1 MKITKITNFVFMI
14 GALVGLAG
22 CDKANFDV
30 GRADSFSRVS
40 RRSAQAAIRL
50 YQGALRAHPSGVFAD
65 SVRLKLGRMY
75 LEAGSFGDA
84 AAEFRM
90 AVSSEAQRLLARAL
104 LKNADYT
111 EALEV
116 FNRIG
121 DQSDDD
127 AYLFDYALA
136 AEKSHLYD
144 QALRLYAGIG
154 KDPLWA
160 SRAQERI
167 RAISLDSGK
176 GSFAGVDADVR
187 KMIEE
192 SPQQQDH
199 PDASGVYLFI
209 DEDIRLT
216 DDNREI
222 SEIHYVVKILN
233 DRGKEKFGEVS
244 LAYDSTYE
252 KLELEYARTIK
263 PDGTVVT
270 VGDKNIRDVS
280 VYLNYPLYSN
290 ARARIISMPEV
301 ASGSVIEYKARLT
314 RSQLPNR
321 KDFDTTY
328 WLQADEP
335 IAFQRSRIRVPKG
348 RDLKYKIV
356 NAAYNTFG
364 FDMTPAVREENNE
377 KVYSLEFR
385 NVPQIVPEPGMPSW
399 SRVNPYILF
408 STFDDWQ
415 DIYTWWQGLYKDK
428 IVVDEEI
435 RGKVREL
442 TRGKLTDEEKIRA
455 IYNFC
460 AQDIRYVAVEYGE
473 AGYEPHRASEI
484 FRNKYGDC
492 KDKAILLVTMLQGA
506 GIEAFPVL
514 ISTFDALDLQEDTP
528 NLLFNHAIAAV
539 EIGGEPVF
547 MDATGPTVSWRD
559 LPVGDQ
565 GRMTLVFFKDKYGL
579 RRTPLF
585 ASEHNKIATTMKIVV
600 NADESITAER
610 QVDARGFYQQAQR
623 SWLKFTMP
631 TLIEEDMGR
640 KARTIAPGAVLKN
653 YVIKNVDDMDKPIL
667 FSYTFAAPQ
676 YLRKAGSTRVMDPL
690 GGADVSWVVKESR
703 RYPMEFDALQAE
715 ATTIEVELPAH
726 LAVKYL
732 PKPAQAQTKWFDFSN
747 RYEKIGKNVVR
758 FTSLARTKTRDIS
771 AQEYPAYKKA
781 LEATA
786 FSSDQQVI
794 IEEKR

>member
-1 MKITKITNFVFMI
+1 MMKIKILILSVM
-14 GALVGLAG
+14 VGLAG
-22 CDKANFDV
+22 CDKADFDV
-30 GRADSFSRVS
+30 WRADGFSRVS
-40 RRSAQAAIRL
+40 QGSAQAAIRL
-50 YQGALRAHPSGVFAD
+50 YQGVLRDHPRGAFAD
-65 SVRLKLGRMY
+65 SVHLKLGQRY

-84 AAEFRM
+84 ALEFRK
-90 AVSSEAQRLLARAL
+90 AVSPEARKLLARAL

-111 EALEV
+111 DALEA

-121 DQSDDD
+121 DKGDD

-136 AEKSHLYD
+136 AEKSNLYD
-144 QALRLYAGIG
+144 QALRLYGLIG
-154 KDPLWA
+154 KDPLLA
-160 SRAQERI
+160 FQAQERI
-167 RAISLDSGK
+167 RAISLASGR
-176 GSFAGVDADVR
+176 GSFAGVDEDVR
-187 KMIEE
+187 KMIEGRPE
-192 SPQQQDH
+192 QKDY
-199 PDASGVYLFI
+199 PDASGVYLLV

-216 DDNREI
+216 VDNREI
-222 SEIHYVVKILN
+222 SELHYAVKILN

-301 ASGSVIEYKARLT
+301 VSGSVIEYKARLT

-321 KDFDTTY
+321 KDFDAIY

-335 IAFQRSRIRVPKG
+335 IVLQKFRIRVPQD

-356 NAAYNTFG
+356 NGAYNTFG
-364 FDMTPAVREENNE
+364 FDMMPKARDENNE

-408 STFDDWQ
+408 STFNHWQ

-428 IVVDEEI
+428 IVPDEDI
-435 RGKVREL
+435 RTKVLEL
-442 TRGKLTDEEKIRA
+442 TQDKKTVEEKIRA

-484 FRNKYGDC
+484 FKNKYGDC
-492 KDKAILLVTMLQGA
+492 KDKAILLVAMLHSA

-514 ISTFDALDLQEDTP
+514 ISTFDALDLQEDAP
-528 NLLFNHAIAAV
+528 SLLFNHAIAAV
-539 EIGGEPVF
+539 EIDGKLIF
-547 MDATGPTVSWRD
+547 MDATGQTVSLRD

-565 GRMTLVFFKDKYGL
+565 DRMTLVFFKDKYGL

-585 ASEHNKIATTMKIVV
+585 APEHNKISTTTKIAMK
-600 NADESITAER
+600 ADESIMAER
-610 QVDARGFYQQAQR
+610 QVQTFGFYQQAQR
-623 SWLKFTMP
+623 FWLKFTMP
-631 TLIEEDMGR
+631 TLIEEGMER
-640 KARTIAPGAVLKN
+640 KARLVAPGAVLKN
-653 YVIKNVDDMDKPIL
+653 YVIKNVDDLDKPIL
-667 FSYTFAAPQ
+667 FSYTFGAPQ
-676 YLRKAGSTRVMDPL
+676 YLRKAGSTRIMNPL
-690 GGADVSWVVKESR
+690 GGLDVSGVAKESR
-703 RYPMEFDALQAE
+703 RYPVESEALDTE
-715 ATTIEVELPAH
+715 ETTIEVELPAH

-732 PKPAQAQTKWFDFSN
+732 PKPVQAKTKWFDFTN
-747 RYEKIGKNVVR
+747 HYEKIGKGVVR
-758 FTSLARTKTRDIS
+758 FTSLARTKTRVIT
-771 AQEYPAYKKA
+771 AEEYPAYKKA
-781 LEATA
+781 MEEAA
-786 FSSDQQVI
+786 FSADQQVV
-794 IEEKR
+794 IEERK